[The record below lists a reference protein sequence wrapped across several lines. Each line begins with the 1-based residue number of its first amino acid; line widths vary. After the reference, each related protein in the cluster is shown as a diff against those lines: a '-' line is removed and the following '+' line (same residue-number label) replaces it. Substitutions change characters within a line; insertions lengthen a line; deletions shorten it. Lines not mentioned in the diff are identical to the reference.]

1 MSYVY
6 CYCTVEV
13 MVLSTTPTT
22 IDVTWSEA
30 GSISL
35 MIDFD
40 IEISWERSSS
50 DLCQYQDVNSTIIS
64 GQLSSATIH
73 GLEEYSVYNITV
85 SIGSSIN
92 NFTITETK
100 ESGKHWWIYCT

>member
-1 MSYVY
+1 
-6 CYCTVEV
+6 

-22 IDVTWSEA
+22 IDVTWSDA

-50 DLCQYQDVNSTIIS
+50 DLCQYQDANFIIIS
-64 GQLSSATIH
+64 GQLSSATIN
-73 GLEEYSVYNITV
+73 GLE
-85 SIGSSIN
+85 
-92 NFTITETK
+92 
-100 ESGKHWWIYCT
+100 